1 MTFSEQINRLF
12 EQEEWAKARRLLEA
26 RLKDEPN
33 NHWLLTRLGT
43 TYYEERDY
51 KKALELSQKAIKIA
65 PDCPLVLWDFA
76 STQEM
81 LGDDAGAIRTYAKLF
96 KMTTKEAPNEECWEG
111 MHWEGEQRSL
121 SLLADC
127 FYSVAGCLHRLG
139 QRDKAL
145 WFIQEYLEWRAAGVK
160 SIYSAKEV
168 RGRVMEILG
177 SPLSDAFEERI
188 GEAGRQLEF
197 V

>member
-1 MTFSEQINRLF
+1 MTFSEQINKLF
-12 EQEEWAKARRLLEA
+12 EQEEWVEARRLLGE
-26 RLKDEPN
+26 RLKREPD

-43 TYYEERDY
+43 TYYEQRDY
-51 KKALELSQKAIKIA
+51 KKALELSQKAIEIA

-81 LGDDAGAIRTYAKLF
+81 LGDDVGAVRTYAKLF
-96 KMTTKEAPNEECWEG
+96 KLGADAPDGEGWEG
-111 MHWEGEQRSL
+111 VQSARSI
-121 SLLADC
+121 LADSL
-127 FYSVAGCLHRLG
+127 YSAAGCLHRLG

-168 RGRVMEILG
+168 RGRLREILG
-177 SPLSDAFEERI
+177 SPLSDAFEEGI
-188 GEAGRQLEF
+188 GEAGRKLEF